1 MLVYLF
7 GLVCDLK
14 MSKYCEIVEADQTR
28 TASIHLYIL
37 TIKIRVKYMSMI
49 QSVLKLSSCAN

>member
-7 GLVCDLK
+7 DLVCDLK
-14 MSKYCEIVEADQTR
+14 MSKYCELVEADQTH
-28 TASIHLYIL
+28 TSSINLCIL
-37 TIKIRVKYMSMI
+37 TIKIRVKCMGMM